1 MSNMQVILFRQHI
14 NIPPDQFQQ
23 SDLSKLNNPWKVAN
37 PGQMWQRTPDF
48 SLDQIVWVGGQ
59 WKKGDKSNI
68 INQTKKLD
76 FSKKN
81 REISMK
87 ENLYI

>member
-1 MSNMQVILFRQHI
+1 MSDMQVILFRQHI
-14 NIPPDQFQQ
+14 NIPLRQFQQ

-59 WKKGDKSNI
+59 WKKGDKSNV
-68 INQTKKLD
+68 INQN
-76 FSKKN
+76 KN
-81 REISMK
+81 QISAK
-87 ENLYI
+87 I